1 VYFSSHSFSLISAG
15 LALLLFGGSNKR
27 AITLENGTRA
37 IVPKVGI
44 RGDIHVLLVG
54 DPGLGKSQLLQAI
67 TQLAPRGV
75 YVCGSYSSSSGLT
88 VSLIKESNSQQT
100 GRDRGGQSDYVLEAG
115 ALVLADQGLCCI
127 DEFDKMSRVEH
138 QSLLE
143 AMEQQT
149 ISVCKAGVVCTLPA
163 RTSLLCAANPRH
175 GHYTQGK
182 TLLENVHLPL
192 ALLSRFDL
200 IFILRD
206 LPDETRDRVLAEHVM
221 GLHDGVVKT
230 KLVNV
235 KPDPQRDVSMGT
247 VDVDDDNDDA
257 EDSRPLLVKL
267 RDISTDEPPLPQK
280 LLRKYIGYAKK
291 YVSPTLT
298 EGACQVIQKF
308 YLSLR
313 ERQQTQD
320 TSPVTTRQLESLIR
334 LAEARAKLELRELVT
349 QRDAEDVVE
358 IMKQSLA
365 DAFED
370 DLTPIDF
377 RQFKGMSKQKMIT
390 TFVTELTKR
399 AQNSDNVMFTT
410 QQLYNI
416 AKEMHLQV
424 PNFDDF
430 VETLN
435 HHNYLLKKGPQ
446 LYKLQIF

>member
-1 VYFSSHSFSLISAG
+1 
-15 LALLLFGGSNKR
+15 LLLFGGSNKR

-37 IVPKVGI
+37 VVPKVGT
-44 RGDIHVLLVG
+44 RGDIHILLVG

-88 VSLIKESNSQQT
+88 VSLLKESNTQQT
-100 GRDRGGQSDYVLEAG
+100 GRERGGGQSDYVLEAG

-127 DEFDKMSRVEH
+127 DEFDKMSRAEH

-175 GHYTQGK
+175 GHYTQAK

-206 LPDETRDRVLAEHVM
+206 LPDETRDRILAEHVM
-221 GLHDGVVKT
+221 GLHDGVVSST

-235 KPDPQRDVSMGT
+235 KWDPQQTQQQQQQQQQQQHTTST
-247 VDVDDDNDDA
+247 LEVDDDTEDT

-267 RDISTDEPPLPQK
+267 RDISPDEPPLPQK

-291 YVSPTLT
+291 YVSPT
-298 EGACQVIQKF
+298 
-308 YLSLR
+308 
-313 ERQQTQD
+313 
-320 TSPVTTRQLESLIR
+320 
-334 LAEARAKLELRELVT
+334 
-349 QRDAEDVVE
+349 
-358 IMKQSLA
+358 
-365 DAFED
+365 
-370 DLTPIDF
+370 
-377 RQFKGMSKQKMIT
+377 
-390 TFVTELTKR
+390 
-399 AQNSDNVMFTT
+399 
-410 QQLYNI
+410 
-416 AKEMHLQV
+416 
-424 PNFDDF
+424 
-430 VETLN
+430 
-435 HHNYLLKKGPQ
+435 
-446 LYKLQIF
+446 